1 VIKSRLLAVL
11 LAASALGLICV
22 FFWQPAVYSQAMAPG
37 HSPVRPSNAPSI
49 ALIDINFLFEK
60 LPHFKQMMDQLKAD
74 VERAEAEVKRERE
87 ELTKLVQRLESYRG
101 TPTYKSMEE
110 DIARRQSELGVR
122 VSLQRKEFGQREARI
137 FHNVYREIQDEVD
150 RLAKEVGFDCV
161 IRFNGDA
168 VDPERPDSIL
178 NYINRPVVWYGR
190 DRDITMTVLMRIAQR
205 RGYEVTQD
213 NQGNIVVRV
222 ATPRGPE
229 RPSVPFNIQR

>member
-1 VIKSRLLAVL
+1 MSKSRLLAIL
-11 LAASALGLICV
+11 LAISAVGLLWV
-22 FFWQPAVYSQAMAPG
+22 FLPPAAVYSQGVGPG
-37 HSPVRPSNAPSI
+37 HSPMRAGNSPSV

-110 DIARRQSELGVR
+110 EIARRQSELGVR

-150 RLAKEVGFDCV
+150 RLAREVGFDCV
-161 IRFNGDA
+161 IRFHGDA

-178 NYINRPVVWYGR
+178 NYINRPVVWYGK

-205 RGYEVTQD
+205 RGYEVSQD
-213 NQGNIVVRV
+213 NQGNIIVRM
-222 ATPRGPE
+222 ATPRAPE
-229 RPSVPFNIQR
+229 RPPVPFNMQR

>member
-1 VIKSRLLAVL
+1 VSKYRLLAVL
-11 LAASALGLICV
+11 LAVSALGLLWV
-22 FFWQPAVYSQAMAPG
+22 FLPQATVYSQSVAPG
-37 HSPVRPSNAPSI
+37 HSTMRPSNPPSV
-49 ALIDINFLFEK
+49 ALIDINFLFER

-110 DIARRQSELGVR
+110 EIARRQSELGVR

-150 RLAKEVGFDCV
+150 RLAREAGFDCV
-161 IRFNGDA
+161 IRFHGDA

-178 NYINRPVVWYGR
+178 NYINRPVVWYGK

-205 RGYEVTQD
+205 RGYEVSQD
-213 NQGNIVVRV
+213 NQGNIIVRM
-222 ATPRGPE
+222 ATARGPE
-229 RPSVPFNIQR
+229 RPPVPFNMQR